1 MKCILCLT
9 VAYKRT
15 SASNKTLILNR
26 ESFQLAHSDWS
37 TYIRHYQTDPQSKH
51 QNSKSLVHVLTD
63 RYRMYSIYNLY
74 KTVEVLVF
82 VIFYYC
88 IFLVVLYLF
97 SPNRH
102 FIAKPAIKGLTFR
115 ISDFIF
121 SLLSVLRWGWRGN
134 YSSDNECL
142 LTALY
147 KETEDERPIGRIFS
161 YPGNFKLQGSI
172 CTMKVVHFF
181 LGFLVNLWPNLF
193 NSRLGHRLEICRYE
207 TRCEILQTSA
217 WIVVVVQ
224 TLYIILLLSYKIL
237 HQFQVDRVYIG
248 QYTVCY
254 SYCSLIFA
262 I

>member
-1 MKCILCLT
+1 MECILCLT
-9 VAYKRT
+9 VAYERT

-51 QNSKSLVHVLTD
+51 QNSKSLVLVLTD
-63 RYRMYSIYNLY
+63 RYRMHSIYNLY

>member
-1 MKCILCLT
+1 MKWILCLA

-63 RYRMYSIYNLY
+63 RDRMHSIYNLY

-82 VIFYYC
+82 VIFYSC

-97 SPNRH
+97 ALNRH
-102 FIAKPAIKGLTFR
+102 FIARPAIKGLTFR

-134 YSSDNECL
+134 YSSDDECL
-142 LTALY
+142 LTALC

-207 TRCEILQTSA
+207 MRCEITSYWQTKSVA
-217 WIVVVVQ
+217 NSI
-224 TLYIILLLSYKIL
+224 TIPGRS
-237 HQFQVDRVYIG
+237 FRPACG
-248 QYTVCY
+248 
-254 SYCSLIFA
+254 
-262 I
+262 